1 MNVMHVKAN
10 PADIYLFEVSNTNT
24 RKSCEIYSKLK
35 IFIPNFQ
42 RISHLFKV
50 FILLTL
56 NMNLFVGKVSLSFNL
71 LRSIFSSCR
80 SQSVDLNCKS
90 R

>member
-10 PADIYLFEVSNTNT
+10 PADIYLVEVNNTNT
-24 RKSCEIYSKLK
+24 RK

-42 RISHLFKV
+42 CISRLFKV
-50 FILLTL
+50 FTLLTL
-56 NMNLFVGKVSLSFNL
+56 NMNLIVDKVNVSFNL
-71 LRSIFSSCR
+71 LRSIFLSCR